1 MKKRKEVNVQIGGR
15 IQKAREVSGYTQE
28 KLANKIDVTTQY
40 ISDLER
46 GVVGTSIQT
55 LIKICNTLCISS
67 DYILMGKNTQD
78 NVPDVL
84 SRLQYLS
91 QDEIKIIENSINLM
105 IEAFQ
110 SREKTN
116 TP

>member
-1 MKKRKEVNVQIGGR
+1 MKERKDINVQIGTR
-15 IQKAREVSGYTQE
+15 IQQAREISGYTQE
-28 KLANKIDVTTQY
+28 KLADKVDVSTQY

-46 GVVGTSIQT
+46 GIVGTSVPT

-67 DYILMGKNTQD
+67 DYILMGRSGQN
-78 NVPDVL
+78 DVSGIL
-84 SRLQYLS
+84 NRLQYLS

-110 SREKTN
+110 SREKN
-116 TP
+116 